1 VDFARRIERL
11 RGRLP
16 DVGADAFLVTSL
28 ANVRYLTG
36 FTGSNGQVLL
46 SSERGAFFTDGRY
59 DRQAAHEVPDLER
72 IIYPMEFAVAFAEV
86 CRQLG
91 VSSVAFEEEDVTVS
105 THGALGRAGV
115 ELVPTR
121 QEVER
126 LRWVKEAPERALLGD
141 AQAVADRT
149 FEEITGRLREGLTER
164 ELALDIDTT
173 MRRIGA
179 DAVSFETIVAFGES
193 AAEPHHAPG
202 ERALGRGDMVKMD
215 FGALMGGYHSDM
227 TRTVAFG
234 EPSGR
239 LRDVYEV
246 VRRAQQAGI
255 DAVRAGVTGGDVDEA
270 SRRVVRDAGF
280 DHAFNHGL
288 GHGVGLQIHEGPN
301 FRKGGTDVIPAGAV
315 MTVEPGIYLDGEG
328 GVRIED
334 MVEVREEGCALIPA
348 APRELIVL

>member
-1 VDFARRIERL
+1 VDDPSRIERL
-11 RGRLP
+11 RQQLP
-16 DVGADAFLVTSL
+16 DVGADAFLATSL

-36 FTGSNGQVLL
+36 FTGSNGQVLV
-46 SSERGAFFTDGRY
+46 SADRGAFFTDGRY
-59 DRQAAHEVPDLER
+59 DRQSSHEVPDLER
-72 IIYPMEFAVAFAEV
+72 VIYPMEFAVAFAEV

-91 VSSVAFEEEDVTVS
+91 ISSVAFEEDDVTVGG
-105 THGALGRAGV
+105 HAALAKAGI

-121 QEVER
+121 QVVER
-126 LRWVKEAPERALLGD
+126 LRWVKEASERALLGD
-141 AQAVADRT
+141 AQAIADQT
-149 FEEITGRLREGLTER
+149 FDEITGRLTEGVSEK
-164 ELALDIDTT
+164 ELALDLDTT
-173 MRRIGA
+173 MRRLGA

-202 ERALGRGDMVKMD
+202 DRTLRRGDVVKMD

-234 EPSGR
+234 EPPAR
-239 LRDVYEV
+239 LREVYEV

-255 DAVRAGVTGGDVDEA
+255 DAVRAGVSGGDVDEA
-270 SRRVVRDAGF
+270 SRAVVREAGY
-280 DHAFNHGL
+280 DRDFNHGL

-301 FRKGGTDVIPAGAV
+301 FRKGGTDVIPTGAV
-315 MTVEPGIYLDGEG
+315 MTVEPGIYLEGLG

-334 MVEVREEGCALIPA
+334 MVEVLDDGCALIPK

>member
-1 VDFARRIERL
+1 VDFANRIDRL
-11 RGRLP
+11 RAQLP
-16 DVGADAFLVTSL
+16 ELEADAFLATSL

-59 DRQAAHEVPDLER
+59 ERQAAHEVPDLER
-72 IIYPMEFAVAFAEV
+72 VVYPTEFAVAFGDV

-91 VSSVAFEEEDVTVS
+91 VSRVAFEDEDVTVG
-105 THGALGRAGV
+105 THRALAAAGV
-115 ELVPTR
+115 ELIPSR
-121 QEVER
+121 QVVER
-126 LRWVKEAPERALLGD
+126 LRWVKEAMERSLLGD
-141 AQAVADRT
+141 AQAIADQT
-149 FEEITGRLREGLTER
+149 FEEIIARLGEGTTER

-202 ERALGRGDMVKMD
+202 DRALRRGDVVKMD

-234 EPSGR
+234 EPPGR

-246 VRRAQQAGI
+246 VHRAQQAGI
-255 DAVRAGVTGGDVDEA
+255 DAVRAGVSGGDVDEA
-270 SRRVVRDAGF
+270 SRSVVREAGF
-280 DHAFNHGL
+280 DRAFNHGL

-301 FRKGGTDVIPAGAV
+301 FRRGGTDVLPVGAV
-315 MTVEPGIYLDGEG
+315 MTVEPGIYLDGVG

-334 MVEVREEGCALIPA
+334 MVEVRGDGCALIPK

>member
-1 VDFARRIERL
+1 VDFTNRIDRL
-11 RGRLP
+11 RGRLS
-16 DVGADAFLVTSL
+16 DVGAEAFLTTSF

-36 FTGSNGQVLL
+36 FSGSNGQVLL
-46 SSERGAFFTDGRY
+46 SAERGAFFTDGRY
-59 DRQAAHEVPDLER
+59 ERQAAHEVPDLER

-91 VSSVAFEEEDVTVS
+91 VSSVAFEEDDVTVG
-105 THGALGRAGV
+105 THGALARAGV

-121 QEVER
+121 HVVER
-126 LRWVKEAPERALLGD
+126 LRWVKDGTERALLGE
-141 AQAVADRT
+141 AQAIADQT
-149 FEEITGRLREGLTER
+149 FDEITGRLREGLTEK

-202 ERALGRGDMVKMD
+202 DRSLGRGDMVKMD

-227 TRTVAFG
+227 TRTIAFG
-234 EPSGR
+234 EPSAQ

-246 VRRAQQAGI
+246 VHRAQQAGI
-255 DAVRAGVTGGDVDEA
+255 DAVRAGVSGGDVDEA
-270 SRRVVRDAGF
+270 SRGVVRDAGF
-280 DHAFNHGL
+280 DRAFNHGL

-301 FRKGGTDVIPAGAV
+301 FRRGGTDVIPTGAV
-315 MTVEPGIYLDGEG
+315 MTVEPGIYLDGVG

-334 MVEVREEGCALIPA
+334 MVEVLDDGCAPIPK